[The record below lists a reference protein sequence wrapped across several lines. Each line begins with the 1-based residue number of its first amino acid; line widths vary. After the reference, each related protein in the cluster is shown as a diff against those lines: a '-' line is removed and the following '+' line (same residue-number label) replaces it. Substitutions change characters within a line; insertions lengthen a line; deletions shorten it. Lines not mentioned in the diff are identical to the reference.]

1 MAHLLVPDL
10 CALDMNQSRL
20 LQSLIKRAALCGL
33 LCLSLSAGAGEIQDA
48 NKLFQDGQLQQSL
61 NKVNAILASKPKDM
75 QARYLKGLILIEMD
89 RTNDAILVFQALTND
104 YPNTPEPYN
113 NLGVLYAG
121 LKQYDKAEVQFQA
134 AIRLRPDYAA
144 AHDNLGDLHAKMAG
158 QSYSQAAKLN
168 PKDPAQQAK
177 QQQALAL
184 AGDNKPAPLTTVV
197 TPGPVKAAAAPTP
210 APAKPAATPA
220 PAPVAAAP
228 AKPVPPP
235 VTQAPVKATTPAPV
249 AAKPATAAPGKATPA
264 DKFDS
269 NVVLKSINDWADA
282 WSAQDAAKY
291 LSFYSRD
298 FELPHGA
305 TRTQWEASRRKSIN
319 KPSFIHVSVDEP
331 NITPIDSTHVSVSFK
346 QTYLTNRSKDAT
358 SKTLVLVK
366 SGNNWLIQKEE
377 YGSQIAKTPAK
388 AEPTKVAA
396 APATPA
402 PVAAVKA
409 TPPAAT
415 AVTTS
420 ATPAPV
426 VAAAPAKPATPT
438 PAKPAA
444 TGRSDSEAVQA
455 AVNEWAAAWSARN
468 TKRYLAHYA
477 DDFKT
482 PGGIK
487 RSKWED
493 SRRQRINSARS
504 IHVSLDDLQVT
515 QLDDTHASVSFKQT
529 YATKHRKD
537 VTEKTLVL
545 VKSGNDWL
553 IQKEKIG
560 RTEAE
565 TAKAEPTPAKAVQA
579 APAPAVA
586 TPAAPVAASEKP
598 ATTKP
603 AASDKFDSATVEDS
617 IKRWAAAWSS
627 RNANNYLSFYAN
639 DFKPSNGLSHAKW
652 QDSRRKRIKGEK
664 SIHVSLADIQIEQ
677 IDKNHASA
685 SFTQTYRTKHRKDV
699 SEKTLLLVKS
709 GSNWLIQK
717 EKSSRASDED
727 SAADTSDSKAKAD
740 TPVAAAPTATAEA
753 APAKPAASEKFD
765 SHAVL
770 DVVNSWAA
778 AWSSKHADDYL
789 SFYADDFALPKG
801 ISRSD
806 WEAQRSQ
813 RIKEQKFIRVIVR
826 KASVSRIDDS
836 HARVTFKQVYSSDR
850 HRDTSSKTLVL
861 VHSGGD
867 WLIQQESGE

>member
-1 MAHLLVPDL
+1 
-10 CALDMNQSRL
+10 MNQSRL

-113 NLGVLYAG
+113 NLGVLYAS
-121 LKQYDKAEVQFQA
+121 LKQYDKAEMQFQA

-158 QSYSQAAKLN
+158 QSYTQAAKLN
-168 PKDPAQQAK
+168 PKDSAQQAK

-184 AGDNKPAPLTTVV
+184 AGENKSTPLTTVV
-197 TPGPVKAAAAPTP
+197 TPVPT
-210 APAKPAATPA
+210 KATPA
-220 PAPVAAAP
+220 PAPAKPTVAP
-228 AKPVPPP
+228 APV
-235 VTQAPVKATTPAPV
+235 PV
-249 AAKPATAAPGKATPA
+249 AAKPATAAPGKAAPA

-282 WSAQDAAKY
+282 WSAQDSAKY

-305 TRTQWEASRRKSIN
+305 TRAQWEASRKKSIN

-331 NITPIDSTHVSVSFK
+331 NITPIDSSHVSVSFK

-366 SGNNWLIQKEE
+366 TGNNWLIQKEE

-388 AEPTKVAA
+388 AEPTKVAV

-402 PVAAVKA
+402 PIAAVKA

-415 AVTTS
+415 AATTVTTS

-426 VAAAPAKPATPT
+426 VAAAPAKTAAPT
-438 PAKPAA
+438 PSKTAA
-444 TGRSDSEAVQA
+444 TGKFDSDAVQA

-477 DDFKT
+477 DDFRT

-493 SRRQRINSARS
+493 SRRQRLGSEKS
-504 IHVSLDDLQVT
+504 IHVSLDDLQVA

-537 VTEKTLVL
+537 VSDKTLVL
-545 VKSGNDWL
+545 VRSGNAWL

-560 RTEAE
+560 RTEVESARVE
-565 TAKAEPTPAKAVQA
+565 STPVKAVQA
-579 APAPAVA
+579 APAPVA
-586 TPAAPVAASEKP
+586 TTPAAPVAASEKP
-598 ATTKP
+598 AATKLT
-603 AASDKFDSATVEDS
+603 ASDKFDSAAVENS

-652 QDSRRKRIKGEK
+652 QDSRRKRIKSEK
-664 SIHVSLADIQIEQ
+664 SIQVSLADVQIEQ

-699 SEKTLLLVKS
+699 SEKTLVLVKS

-717 EKSSRASDED
+717 EKSSHASDED
-727 SAADTSDSKAKAD
+727 SAADTADTKVKAD
-740 TPVAAAPTATAEA
+740 TPVAAAPAATAETD
-753 APAKPAASEKFD
+753 PTKPAAGEKFD

-801 ISRSD
+801 TNRSD

-813 RIKEQKFIRVIVR
+813 RIKDQKFIRVIVR
-826 KASVSRIDDS
+826 KASVSKIDDS